1 MTDEEIAEYN
11 RLCDE
16 YNHLVAQNRILRAE
30 IENGVE
36 NCLVLA
42 GNVGV
47 VARKATSQVK
57 YVAGELNDADGV
69 VDKLYRCLVD
79 VTEHYFLFK
88 NLSEASKKL
97 TQYNDE
103 YYTKFKFY
111 NELRRITLGYVIGL
125 DSHIISNEVLR
136 KKVEKNYL
144 ANTDYW
150 LSYAIMSVMLWAS
163 DEKEAAYRA
172 LNKAMSMDCYKA
184 CVFYM
189 LVNLRFGRLE
199 TARNWYLT
207 LLEKTDVGNMTDE
220 WQYVLQAY
228 LSGSLEGDDVFNAI
242 AKGQFEKLLEQTKAT
257 NADFSQKVHNK
268 SRAFAGK
275 FLHTSQ
281 ADFPTLSETCSEYK
295 EMKQMLSTM
304 EKIGVMAQYYDDI
317 FQKESKI
324 GESTHEQIENVLYNL
339 INSYD
344 EQEFK
349 IIKGMK
355 LNEAILAAKGDMA
368 AANEKYLELYG
379 DSDQRKTFG
388 DLMIKWAF
396 AEDYVQTDI
405 SVKRFAMS
413 YLKDNMK
420 NGMTEFFKNTY
431 SALKESYTIN
441 IGACHGVEAC
451 QLQCNEN
458 TMDSAVSQLTEHY
471 NKNKKRFIFADKYTK
486 IFILMCVASVFLIG
500 VAALCTSMPQLF
512 TALII
517 IGIVLGIVSG
527 FLLWRRCVDLD
538 NELAENRR
546 LAILKLRNALDEM
559 SRWRAMVNRNYKAL
573 SDLQS
578 AVDRF

>member
-16 YNHLVAQNRILRAE
+16 YNHLLTQNNILRAE
-30 IENGVE
+30 IEHGVE

-42 GNVGV
+42 GNIGM
-47 VARKATSQVK
+47 AGRNATKQVS
-57 YVAGELNDADGV
+57 YVSDELTGADAAV
-69 VDKLYRCLVD
+69 EKLYKCLVD

-97 TQYNDE
+97 TQYSDE

-111 NELRRITLGYVIGL
+111 NELRRITLGYIIGL

-150 LSYAIMSVMLWAS
+150 LSYAISAVMLWAN

-172 LNKAMSMDCYKA
+172 LNKSMSMDCYKS
-184 CVFYM
+184 CVFFM
-189 LVNLRFGRLE
+189 LVNLRFGRMD

-228 LSGSLEGDDVFNAI
+228 LSGTMQGDEQFDRI
-242 AKGQFEKLLEQTKAT
+242 AEIQFTRLLEQTKAT
-257 NADFSQKVHNK
+257 NADFSKKVSDK
-268 SRAFAGK
+268 ARSFAGK
-275 FLHTSQ
+275 FLHTTIAQ
-281 ADFPTLSETCSEYK
+281 FPTLSETCSEYK
-295 EMKQMLSTM
+295 EMMQMLSAM
-304 EKIGVMAQYYDDI
+304 EKIGEMAKYYDEI
-317 FQKESKI
+317 WNKEIKI

-349 IIKGMK
+349 LIKGMK

-379 DSDQRKTFG
+379 DTDEKKTFG

-413 YLKDNMK
+413 YLKDSMLK
-420 NGMTEFFKNTY
+420 GMTEFFENVDK
-431 SALKESYTIN
+431 SIKESYTVN

-458 TMDSAVSQLTEHY
+458 TVDSAVSTLTQHY
-471 NKNKKRFIFADKYTK
+471 NKNRTRFIFADKYTK
-486 IFILMCVASVFLIG
+486 IFILMCAASILLLG
-500 VAALCTSMPQLF
+500 VSALCTSMPQVF
-512 TALII
+512 TALIVI
-517 IGIVLGIVSG
+517 AIVLGIVSG
-527 FLLWRRCVDLD
+527 FLLWRRCADLD
-538 NELAENRR
+538 KELSENRR
-546 LAILKLRNALDEM
+546 LAILKLRGAVDEM
-559 SRWRAMVNRNYKAL
+559 SRWRNMVEYNFKAL
-573 SDLQS
+573 GDLKS
-578 AVDRF
+578 ALDRF